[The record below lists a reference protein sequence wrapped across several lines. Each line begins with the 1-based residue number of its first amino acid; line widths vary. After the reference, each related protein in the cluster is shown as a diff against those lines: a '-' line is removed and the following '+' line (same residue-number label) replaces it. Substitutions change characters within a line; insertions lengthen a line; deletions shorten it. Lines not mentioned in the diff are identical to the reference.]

1 MVDLFTI
8 KRLIKEYD
16 GTNTDKTIKDFK
28 KGFLNKHPELA
39 IDLDYWD
46 LELKPYIKKLARHN
60 RLHRY
65 EDMITKEDRDFLLN
79 I

>member
-1 MVDLFTI
+1 MVDLLEI

-16 GTNTDKTIKDFK
+16 GTNTDKTINDFK
-28 KGFLNKHPELA
+28 KGFLKKHPELKN
-39 IDLDYWD
+39 DLDYWD
-46 LELKPYIKKLARHN
+46 LEVKPYIQKLARKN